1 MTGLAPHSRVALT
14 CPLLF
19 LSLSFSRSGPW
30 APASLHFSVVPPAL
44 TPAWPLPPPL
54 SSIWG
59 FWPEAGPGEPR
70 KQPARC
76 PLGAS
81 LLPDHAARPVTLPII
96 ATALWEG
103 ATSPQ
108 IILF

>member
-30 APASLHFSVVPPAL
+30 APASLHFSVTAPPPPPQAL

-59 FWPEAGPGEPR
+59 
-70 KQPARC
+70 
-76 PLGAS
+76 
-81 LLPDHAARPVTLPII
+81 LLA
-96 ATALWEG
+96 
-103 ATSPQ
+103 
-108 IILF
+108 